1 MALPAILLGGGSSIL
16 TRFLGI
22 TFIVGIIA
30 RVIAGL
36 GFTVVSFVGLDLGL
50 DALDNQLTS
59 YLSGFPI
66 EAKALLDMA
75 GVTTMVKWV
84 VGAYAF
90 KVALGV
96 GRSVF
101 MRTSSVPS
109 ST

>member
-1 MALPAILLGGGSSIL
+1 MALPAILLGGGSSIV

-22 TFIVGIIA
+22 TFLVGIIA

-59 YLSGFPI
+59 YLSWFPI
-66 EAKALLDMA
+66 EVKALIDLA
-75 GVTTMVKWV
+75 GITTVVKWI

-96 GRSVF
+96 GRSF
-101 MRTSSVPS
+101 FARTASLPNNS
-109 ST
+109 